1 MVTVPSPYSTAL
13 TLPRASRESKSAY
26 AAQFAIASGDG
37 VGNAVIDAFAN
48 SPRLEAMFETAY
60 AAGLERSSLNN
71 GSLSTGQS
79 VSANNNV
86 INRSIAHNALVET
99 ILSNRS
105 SFPSSSFS
113 INTTLDDGSSITT
126 EIPAAA
132 SVTPAKQT
140 YPTVAAGP
148 SAERLS
154 AQSLVASLAVAG
166 AK

>member
-1 MVTVPSPYSTAL
+1 MVTVPSSHSTAL

-37 VGNAVIDAFAN
+37 VGNAVIDAFTN
-48 SPRLEAMFETAY
+48 NPRLEATFETAY
-60 AAGLERSSLNN
+60 AAGLDRSSRNN
-71 GSLSTGQS
+71 GPLSTGQGASATPS
-79 VSANNNV
+79 VIHRN
-86 INRSIAHNALVET
+86 IAHNALVET

-105 SFPSSSFS
+105 SFPASGFS
-113 INTTLDDGSSITT
+113 IHTTLDDGTSIVT
-126 EIPAAA
+126 EIPTAA

-140 YPTVAAGP
+140 FPAVAAGP

-154 AQSLVASLAVAG
+154 AQSLVARLAVSG